1 MSRFVIVASLMVVNV
16 VVFTLPVSGHLTVSF
31 LDVGQGDAIFIEGPT
46 GVQVLV
52 DGGPNTAVLRGLGRR
67 MSFFDRSLD
76 AVVATHP
83 DADHIGGLSDVFER
97 YDVGAFFEPG
107 VLHDTGAVSALEAAL
122 EKEKIQRT
130 LARRGMRLLLGG
142 GTSTSLDEA
151 RDKPLGASA
160 YIDILFPD
168 RDVSG
173 VSDTNAGSIML
184 RVVYG
189 KSEFMLT
196 GDAPQHIERSL
207 TTIYGSALESDVL
220 KAGHHGSKTSS
231 DEAFVRSVSPRY
243 VVYSRGCDN
252 RYGHP
257 APETAL
263 LFQKL
268 AIPALDTCE
277 RGTITFRSNGK
288 TLSIR
293 YK

>member
-1 MSRFVIVASLMVVNV
+1 MPRLILIAGLLFANV
-16 VVFTLPVSGHLTVSF
+16 LIFSSVSPGGLSVSF
-31 LDVGQGDAIFIEGPT
+31 LDVGQGDAIFIESPT
-46 GVQVLV
+46 GVQTLV
-52 DGGPNTAVLRGLGRR
+52 DGGPNAAVLRGLGKR

-83 DADHIGGLSDVFER
+83 DADHIGGLSEVLER
-97 YDVGAFFEPG
+97 YHVGVFFEPG
-107 VLHDTGAVSALEAAL
+107 VSHETGAVSALEAAL
-122 EKEKIQRT
+122 EKEKTPRI

-142 GTSTSLDEA
+142 G
-151 RDKPLGASA
+151 A
-160 YIDILFPD
+160 YADVLYPD
-168 RDVSG
+168 RDVSR
-173 VSDTNAGSIML
+173 VADTNAGSIVL

-189 KSEFMLT
+189 EHEFMLT
-196 GDAPQHIERSL
+196 GDAPKQIEQRL
-207 TTIYGSALESDVL
+207 TTTYGSALRSDVL

-231 DEAFVRSVSPRY
+231 GETFVKAASPRY

-257 APETAL
+257 APETVA

-288 TLSIR
+288 TLSVR

>member
-1 MSRFVIVASLMVVNV
+1 MFRFSILAALAA
-16 VVFTLPVSGHLTVSF
+16 LTVFIFSLGGERELAVSF
-31 LDVGQGDAIFIEGPT
+31 FDVGQGDAIFIEGPT
-46 GVQVLV
+46 GVQILV

-97 YDVGAFFEPG
+97 YDVGVFFEPG
-107 VLHDTGAVSALEAAL
+107 VLHNTGAVSALEAAL
-122 EKEKIQRT
+122 EKEKIPRT

-142 GTSTSLDEA
+142 G
-151 RDKPLGASA
+151 A
-160 YIDILFPD
+160 YADVLYPD
-168 RDVSG
+168 RDVFG
-173 VSDTNAGSIML
+173 ISDTNAGSIVL

-189 KSEFMLT
+189 KSEFVLT

-207 TTIYGSALESDVL
+207 AAAYGTTLVSDVL

-231 DEAFVRSVSPRY
+231 DETFVRAVAPQY
-243 VVYSRGCDN
+243 VVFSRGCDN

-257 APETAL
+257 APEIVAL
-263 LFQKL
+263 FKKL
-268 AIPALDTCE
+268 SIPALDTCE
-277 RGTITFRSNGK
+277 SGTITFRSNGK
-288 TLSIR
+288 TLSVR